1 MSPAPK
7 TIKKN
12 IKKCLTSR
20 PCRVWWWS
28 SDWRGSLGPA
38 PDRRQGGWVDRPA
51 QATFPPGALLI
62 GTDHKVS
69 AMCHLMRD
77 CKQGQ
82 SDEGSQLPVT
92 GPECDQQGG
101 TEETETGDKK
111 IPLVCSVTRAFKP
124 YSSDH
129 TVTLSLCQFCTGVG

>member
-1 MSPAPK
+1 MQ
-7 TIKKN
+7 
-12 IKKCLTSR
+12 CVVVVGRLE
-20 PCRVWWWS
+20 RVFGLHA
-28 SDWRGSLGPA
+28 R
-38 PDRRQGGWVDRPA
+38 
-51 QATFPPGALLI
+51 QATGRMGRQTHAGDIPPGALLI

-111 IPLVCSVTRAFKP
+111 IPWCVLTDGLPQLSHKGLQ
-124 YSSDH
+124 
-129 TVTLSLCQFCTGVG
+129 TV